1 MKGKAAG
8 AGVGTAVADAGPA
21 EGEEG
26 TGTGTGTGGGGAGFG
41 GTLALCGLDAALLVP
56 SLWSLST
63 AIVSRTC
70 LSLST
75 DADFGNTKWVSA

>member
-26 TGTGTGTGGGGAGFG
+26 TGTGGGGAGFG
-41 GTLALCGLDAALLVP
+41 GTLALCRLDAALLVP
-56 SLWSLST
+56 SLWSLSA

>member
-1 MKGKAAG
+1 VKGKAAG
-8 AGVGTAVADAGPA
+8 AGVGAAVADAGPA
-21 EGEEG
+21 VEEEG
-26 TGTGTGTGGGGAGFG
+26 TGTGGGAGFG
-41 GTLALCGLDAALLVP
+41 GILALCGLDAALPVP
-56 SLWSLST
+56 SLWSLSV

>member
-21 EGEEG
+21 EGEGG
-26 TGTGTGTGGGGAGFG
+26 TGTGGGGGGAGFG

-56 SLWSLST
+56 SLWSLSA

>member
-1 MKGKAAG
+1 MKGIEAG
-8 AGVGTAVADAGPA
+8 AGVGTALADTVPA
-21 EGEEG
+21 EAEEG
-26 TGTGTGTGGGGAGFG
+26 RVGGAGG
-41 GTLALCGLDAALLVP
+41 GRTLALCGLDAALLVP
-56 SLWSLST
+56 SLWSLSA

>member
-1 MKGKAAG
+1 MKGIEAG

-21 EGEEG
+21 EEEEG
-26 TGTGTGTGGGGAGFG
+26 SGGGGAGFG

-56 SLWSLST
+56 SLWSLSA

-70 LSLST
+70 LNLST